1 MSWPRALAALTA
13 VAALSGCAT
22 VRMHRL
28 RADYEQVDRSRTK
41 RLVVVTQPL
50 PDGKPKVGELFALI
64 AKRYVNMKR
73 DFIVKKALFQAE
85 PFQPQA
91 VCGDGLEGVLWLHPT
106 VTAVAGGM
114 EEQLEA
120 RLLRCGDGEEVW
132 AADAGG
138 SFPSTDERLT
148 QVTLDYVAEV
158 GAEVGPYVAP
168 AMNLLR
174 PTLDTL
180 PFPVLTE
187 QDKDEKIELGE

>member
-1 MSWPRALAALTA
+1 LA
-13 VAALSGCAT
+13 VAVLSGCST

-28 RADYEQVDRSRTK
+28 RADYEQVDKTQTK
-41 RLVVVTQPL
+41 RLVVVAQPL

-73 DFIVKKALFQAE
+73 DFIVKKAVAQAE
-85 PFQPQA
+85 AFQPQA
-91 VCGDGLEGVLWLHPT
+91 LCGEGLEGVLWLRPT
-106 VTAVAGGM
+106 VKLAGAGM
-114 EEQLEA
+114 EVQLEA
-120 RLLRCGDGEEVW
+120 RLYRCKDGQEVW

-138 SFPSTDERLT
+138 SFSSADDRLT
-148 QVTLDYVAEV
+148 QVTADYAAEV

-174 PTLDTL
+174 PALDTL
-180 PFPVLTE
+180 PFPLLNE